1 MKLNGKSN
9 VITDVDITLTNTKHI
24 GESLHSVIEE
34 TDERLD
40 KLESNIKWV
49 YENGGV
55 GSGSGGGGGSSTK
68 WYIRATLGG
77 IALESNSTVP
87 LSNGAGTYTLRL
99 YTSGGSGDY
108 SVSYTVGKNPT
119 RTVKLN
125 ADNGWAVNVSLDLQE
140 NGIIEIIAKDGI
152 ITREITG
159 VSYVVIPYA
168 FSVPALYRRDG
179 SQYAS
184 SSGDIGVNIAQR
196 NGIVLKAPY
205 IIATPAQLCE
215 YKWYQN
221 GVEIQDAGGTIDDAS
236 GEIVYEIPRSLIE
249 NDNAGLY
256 TYQLVVSLL
265 PVGAVEPVIISNSC
279 SFNLIPETLYLKI
292 SPTNSGEVI
301 YTSDDIEDPY
311 YFATNTKIALNV
323 RIYKG
328 LSSQNLSGWVR
339 WEVNGEDPNTYDG
352 NGSLNVTDGYTY
364 KITTHFLNPG
374 VNKVTF
380 YYALNGEQGT
390 PIEKYFYCKEVS
402 TSYNWFFQ
410 TDTSNNNPETR
421 RYYIPS
427 ETSGTTKLYGITGVS
442 ESALYI
448 EKKKSDESDT
458 ILTVVE
464 NYDDSQYTG
473 DNQILNFGIQYND
486 INNTANPLITC
497 YDITG
502 SEAITIYQNK
512 IVFGGQFS
520 QSPLDCNVFFHKE
533 VDYDPENPKKYH
545 LLTINVATCYQAD
558 NNYYYEITTYL
569 DGKIEGTVNTKTIA
583 SARINIVALHN
594 SNFSLNHFEISS
606 WGTSDIRRV
615 YDIDV
620 NWYYNSYADR
630 IGLSIDSEETEIL
643 TQMFDTSGVQSKP
656 NYDMNNRL
664 IKVDAGMPENIAGKI
679 DVPVMVITCN
689 KDIIY
694 QGAKTDIFTWMNT
707 SYTDGQVGLNS
718 VTLDVQKLEWCPGI
732 NKELKEVKLEGENEE
747 VLGSFTLDLQGSS
760 TMTNK
765 AKNFTLA
772 VEPSESI
779 ASQNKAVLFSPN
791 FVSDEASTFLPE
803 RAFTLKADDVDSSH
817 SNNTAVG
824 KFVNENNNWNYRN
837 MIDLI
842 GVEDAIKSHIKQCLE
857 GFAMLLFLQVKYREG
872 NTDYNDYYYLG
883 IYNFNL
889 GRNSYFN
896 LGYTDLKQL
905 SSVELDESALDHN
918 GFALCVASVEPVAG
932 FVAAE
937 IQDNSPYWDFSQYDP
952 SILFPLN
959 DTESSGFM
967 FGDFVYAPNTESVS
981 TGTMQNLVKNV
992 AGAGGYLFNAIEKI
1006 PIPCDELLPGE
1017 DKNQRAYHDA
1027 TITHDPVT
1035 NKDVVTTY
1043 VSDVTQQ
1050 YVRTRDENGNHYT
1063 PHTSSEIDVTSVGNL
1078 IQCIIDDSEND
1089 YRAPL
1094 DYPSLVYYYTT
1105 CMALGLVDS
1114 VEKNLNIKTWS
1125 AAPNGNNS
1133 KCGLFFYDMDTA
1145 LGKDN
1150 SGAKTSYFAFSDYWK
1165 SNITR
1170 YDSSGNIIPDD
1181 DTVTEAVR
1189 IVNNGITNFR
1199 DTFLF
1204 DSGVKGY
1211 DTPSSFLFAI
1221 AKYAYHVNSE
1231 VRDNFNLMFPQQIY
1245 AQWRTLNGPLSSA
1258 DNFIEKYFASNL
1270 KDVPGF
1276 LINLNYR
1283 NKYLYDYDE
1292 QKNTFGHSDR
1302 LHGIGVEET
1311 RDWLRGRLRILDA
1324 YFNVNK
1330 VNINITTTI
1339 PEKQN
1344 EVTLTDNPDVYLFSD
1359 IFSNGTTGLQ
1369 RNQDMRFT
1377 VTAPDYSPLVAR
1389 YGNDYKWYI
1398 FEDSNIAYETYVPSN
1413 GTQYII
1419 LGGSQLWRTLDSI
1432 DSFVISKTDPN
1443 SSFIFDSNI
1452 IEHMIGSSGTQTGNW
1467 VVNGPSLEE
1476 ISLTSSNYSGTLALN
1491 NSFYSLNSVNISN
1504 SKISL
1509 SARECP
1515 IKTVI
1520 ARNVKGNANVEIV
1533 NCSNLQSVDLTGA
1546 TLQKCEIRPAWTDNI
1561 NFSSVYAKNVIL
1573 ESKTPGAFTA
1583 KSNASLTDVT
1593 LTNFETINIDNCS
1606 NLKSVQCNDES
1617 AVVKKMTVTSC
1628 PSLTKLVLIADNLEE
1643 LNLSGCTALKEITL
1657 NGASFNKLKILGLGN
1672 TQVSKMTIGGTVY
1685 DNGNLDLTMFPLLS
1699 KSTSGSY
1706 VSFYSNPGVIS
1717 IKFDNSSD
1725 TYLRVDTNISSSAA
1739 PFYNCSN
1746 LERIYGSFIIMCND
1760 CFYRCGKFSI
1770 HGSDLTQV
1778 TWKGQSVL
1786 NGQKVKHPLD
1796 FAGIRTIND
1805 YWPRTANITN
1815 MRFGGNYAR
1824 NAFRET
1830 NCTIFDIYYM
1840 LFGCNNLLTSL
1851 SETFFELK
1859 NYTYGEFNW
1868 TNLADNSPDRRMF
1881 NNCSNVQSM
1890 SQTFYRT
1897 GTGGSKSIRLFS
1909 PSTNP
1914 IITSDPDPYA
1924 RSVIADDGL
1933 FSPLVNLTSYSR
1945 VFLGYTTYIDR
1956 FVWQR
1961 SQLSTYNK
1969 LKTINGFSAQYIVN
1983 QNINTL
1989 NYNNRAG
1996 LSYSEYGNLTDFFK
2010 CIPKLSDAVYGLFN
2024 TTRTI
2029 DYDTVSGIPDKIT
2042 ALWRCFR
2049 STGGRGTID
2058 LNRMFSS
2065 SSDLTSILH
2074 SFIAVGSSTTTV
2086 ESPLLELTDNTFTN
2100 LTKLTRIGYSDN
2112 SSNYPSDSELTTRYS
2127 FSGIVRKSYGNEFP
2141 FDIFA
2146 NHPDLTMACGIFMNA
2161 TGSVPNLQLPGRLF
2175 ENNSKLEECSAL
2187 FYNLNNGTNKYSISE
2202 THPISYTKDS
2212 GNATKIVAV
2221 IDPSSGSPNFTNC
2234 SNLRRVDYMFASPSG
2249 NTFPQLTGMIPRN
2262 LFWHGLDVASK
2273 IVTIRGTNTRILHE
2287 EDTTYYEY
2295 IEEDPIEQWQIVP
2308 SATITD
2314 INNCFQHCDCSPYV
2328 NMNPEY
2334 EKNPNYSPFLY
2345 VYENNR
2351 WKENTKRDTFEN
2363 TYIWSYDGYNDYSNV
2378 WSNSEVLDFVDW
2390 NRENIFEARTAS
2402 YSQEHDVLPSA
2413 QRTFICPPDLLRFC
2427 TKSARIQGLFAYSG
2441 TTGMNTTYHNESLYN
2456 YGGKY
2461 AFGLKGRIC
2470 PYLLKP
2476 VSDTTNVSAMFA
2488 YCKCLSYIRDYED
2501 NVDYMLPET
2510 FFSYTKNVSNLR
2522 SLFSYTIQPHLI
2534 TLRNC
2539 FKPLIQPL
2547 ELNNIFYRCY
2557 WSGSDTSKTL
2567 ISEVFRTNQ
2576 LKSVVEAFAM
2586 SDNNQDGYPRS
2597 QYITFENIFPSSYAA
2612 ARYASDSNFSRAFFG
2627 YSSSSYVTHEDPK
2640 TLPDNIETK
2649 NYTYV

>member
-108 SVSYTVGKNPT
+108 SVSYTVGKNLT

-125 ADNGWAVNVSLDLQE
+125 ADNGWATNIQLDLQE

-168 FSVPALYRRDG
+168 FGVPALYRRDG

-196 NGIVLKAPY
+196 NGIILKAPY
-205 IIATPAQLCE
+205 IIATPAQTCE

-221 GVEIQDAGGTIDDAS
+221 GIEIQDAGGTISDAS
-236 GEIVYEIPRSLIE
+236 GDIIYEIPRSLIE

-265 PVGAVEPVIISNSC
+265 PVGVVEPVIISNSC

-292 SPTNSGEVI
+292 SPANSDEVI
-301 YTSDDIEDPY
+301 YTSDDIDNPY

-328 LSSQNLSGWVR
+328 LSSQNLSGRIW
-339 WEVNGEDPNTYDG
+339 WKVNGEDPESYDG

-380 YYALNGEQGT
+380 YYELYGETGT

-410 TDTSNNNPETR
+410 TDTSNNNPEIR

-427 ETSGTTKLYGITGVS
+427 ETSGIPKLYGITGVS

-448 EKKKSDESDT
+448 EKKKSDESNT
-458 ILTVVE
+458 ILTVLE
-464 NYDDSQYTG
+464 NYDDGQYTG
-473 DNQILNFGIQYND
+473 YNQMFNFGIQYND
-486 INNTANPLITC
+486 INNTSNPLITC
-497 YDITG
+497 YDKTG
-502 SEAITIYQNK
+502 NEAIIIYQNK
-512 IVFGGQFS
+512 ITFKGQFF
-520 QSPLDCNVFFHKE
+520 QSELDCNVFFHKE
-533 VDYDPENPKKYH
+533 VNYDPENPKKYH
-545 LLTINVATCYQAD
+545 LLTINVAVCYYEE
-558 NNYYYEITTYL
+558 NYHYEITVYL
-569 DGKIEGTVNTKTIA
+569 DGKMEGTVDTKALA
-583 SARINIVALHN
+583 SATITNVELHN
-594 SNFSLNHFEISS
+594 ANFALNHFEVSS
-606 WGTSDIRRV
+606 WGESDIRRV

-620 NWYYNSYADR
+620 NWYYNSYSDR

-643 TQMFDTSGVQSKP
+643 TQMFDTSGAQSKP
-656 NYDMNNRL
+656 NYNMNNRL

-689 KDIIY
+689 KDILY
-694 QGAKTDIFTWMNT
+694 QGAETDIFTWMNT
-707 SYTDGQVGLNS
+707 SYTDGQVELNS

-732 NKELKEVKLEGENEE
+732 NKELKEIEVKDENEK
-747 VLGSFTLDLQGSS
+747 VLGNFTLDLQGSS

-772 VEPSESI
+772 IKPSESI

-803 RAFTLKADDVDSSH
+803 HAFTLKADDVDSSH

-857 GFAMLLFLQVKYREG
+857 GFSMLLFLQVKYQL
-872 NTDYNDYYYLG
+872 NDIDYNDYYYLG

-896 LGYTDLKQL
+896 LGYADLKQL
-905 SSVELDESALDHN
+905 NSVELDESALDHN
-918 GFALCVASVEPVAG
+918 GFALCVASTEPVAG

-937 IQDNSPYWDFSQYDP
+937 IQDNSPYWDFSQYDS
-952 SILFPLN
+952 SILFPLPGSN
-959 DTESSGFM
+959 ENSGFM
-967 FGDFVYAPNTESVS
+967 FGDFVYAPNTETVS
-981 TGTMQNLVKNV
+981 KATIQNLVKNV
-992 AGAGGYLFNAIEKI
+992 AGAGGYLFNSIGKVPVLCE
-1006 PIPCDELLPGE
+1006 ELLPSE
-1017 DKNQRAYHDA
+1017 NPEEQKNHRAYHDA
-1027 TITHDPVT
+1027 IVTHDPVT
-1035 NKDVVTTY
+1035 DKDIITTY

-1050 YVRTRDENGNHYT
+1050 YVRTKDGTKEYYNAY
-1063 PHTSSEIDVTSVGNL
+1063 PSSEIDVTSVGNL

-1089 YRAPL
+1089 YKAPL

-1105 CMALGLVDS
+1105 CMTLGLVDS

-1150 SGAKTSYFAFSDYWK
+1150 SGAKIDYFAFSDYWK

-1170 YDSSGNIIPDD
+1170 YDSSGNIIPED
-1181 DTVTEAVR
+1181 DTITEATRV
-1189 IVNNGITNFR
+1189 VNNGITNFR

-1204 DSGVKGY
+1204 GSGVKGY

-1221 AKYAYHVNSE
+1221 AKYAYAANSE
-1231 VRDNFNLMFPQQIY
+1231 VQSNFNLMFPQQIY
-1245 AQWRTLNGPLSSA
+1245 AQWRALNGPLSSA
-1258 DNFIEKYFASNL
+1258 DSFIEKYFASNL
-1270 KDVPGF
+1270 QNIPGF

-1292 QKNTFGHSDR
+1292 QNIGFDHAKR

-1330 VNINITTTI
+1330 VDISITPTI
-1339 PEKQN
+1339 WEPKN
-1344 EVTLTDNPDVYLFSD
+1344 TVTLSDNPDVYLFSD
-1359 IFSNGTTGLQ
+1359 IFSNGTTGIP

-1389 YGNDYKWYI
+1389 SASKYIWYI
-1398 FEDSNIAYETYVPSN
+1398 FEDSNTAYETYVPSD
-1413 GTQYII
+1413 GTSVII
-1419 LGGSQLWRTLDSI
+1419 LGGSQLWRTLNSI

-1476 ISLTSSNYSGTLALN
+1476 ISLTSSNYSGTLSLN

-1520 ARNVKGNANVEIV
+1520 ARNVKGNTNIEIV
-1533 NCSNLQSVDLTGA
+1533 NCSNLQNVDLTGA

-1561 NFSSVYAKNVIL
+1561 NFSNVYAKNVIL
-1573 ESKTPGAFTA
+1573 ESKTPGTFTA

-1606 NLKSVQCNDES
+1606 NLKTVQCNDES
-1617 AVVKKMTVTSC
+1617 AVVKKITVKSC
-1628 PSLTKLVLIADNLEE
+1628 PSLTKLVLTADNLEE
-1643 LNLSGCTALKEITL
+1643 LNLTGCSALKEITL
-1657 NGASFNKLKILGLGN
+1657 NGTSFDNLRILGLGN
-1672 TQVSKMTIGGTVY
+1672 TQVEKMTIGGTVY

-1699 KSTSGSY
+1699 KSRTGESY
-1706 VSFYSNPGVIS
+1706 VSFYSNKNIVS
-1717 IKFDNSSD
+1717 IKFNNDSD
-1725 TYLRVDTNISSSAA
+1725 TYLKYDTNISSTNG
-1739 PFYNCSN
+1739 PFYNCTN
-1746 LERIYGSFIIMCND
+1746 LERIYGSFIIVCNG
-1760 CFYRCGKFSI
+1760 CFNNCNKFSI
-1770 HGSDLTQV
+1770 HGADLTQV
-1778 TWKGQSVL
+1778 TWNGENVL

-1796 FAGIRTIND
+1796 FTRIRTIND
-1805 YWPRTANITN
+1805 CWPRTANITN
-1815 MRFGGNYAR
+1815 MRFGGNFAS
-1824 NAFRET
+1824 NAFYDT

-1851 SETFFELK
+1851 SWTFAYP
-1859 NYTYGEFNW
+1859 NNSTYGRFNW
-1868 TNLADNSPDRRMF
+1868 TSSADNSPDKRMF
-1881 NNCSNVQSM
+1881 NNCSSVQSM
-1890 SQTFYRT
+1890 AGTFYR
-1897 GTGGSKSIRLFS
+1897 GSGSIRLFS
-1909 PSTNP
+1909 PTTTAIVST
-1914 IITSDPDPYA
+1914 DLYA
-1924 RSVIADDGL
+1924 REVTANDGL
-1933 FSPLVNLTSYSR
+1933 FSPLINLQSYDR
-1945 VFLGYTTYIDR
+1945 VFYGYTIYIDR

-1961 SQLSTYNK
+1961 TFPSTYDN

-1989 NYNNRAG
+1989 SYNNRVG
-1996 LSYSEYGNLTDFFK
+1996 LSYSECGNLTDFFK
-2010 CIPKLSDAVYGLFN
+2010 CIPELSGAVYGLFN

-2065 SSDLTSILH
+2065 SSNLTSILH

-2234 SNLRRVDYMFASPSG
+2234 PNLRRVDYMFASPDG
-2249 NTFPQLTGMIPRN
+2249 DTFPQLTGMIPRN
-2262 LFWHGLDVASK
+2262 LFWHGLDIASK
-2273 IVTIRGTNTRILHE
+2273 IVTIRGTNTRMLHE

-2314 INNCFQHCDCSPYV
+2314 INNCFQHCDCSPYI

-2441 TTGMNTTYHNESLYN
+2441 TTGMNTVSHNQSLYN

-2522 SLFSYTIQPHLI
+2522 SLFSHTIQPHLI